1 MSVAEAKK
9 IANRLAMLSKR
20 GWEEER
26 IALFANDLFHST
38 IGVLPFD
45 VVQNTLSRM
54 LEEVDPDDV
63 TLAKLSEYVKTK
75 AVLPKRRY
83 LPPPEDESGPA
94 EKPIYFPERD
104 NGKEPFPVAYPD
116 EAERERMRAQYAR
129 AMLPATVIHRR
140 DLGITAKHVADAEAW
155 RTKEIAKI
163 EGELAELEK
172 GGQLADMNRQ
182 ERDIVI
188 AARRQLERLRYAQKP
203 DPNRM
208 TPFGDLLLNQLS
220 KLGKAMK
227 LHCTQC
233 GMELNSAE
241 IDGYT
246 RACMN
251 AGKQSLPEPPRWC
264 ARCTPVSLKTVD
276 EDADVPF

>member
-1 MSVAEAKK
+1 M
-9 IANRLAMLSKR
+9 
-20 GWEEER
+20 
-26 IALFANDLFHST
+26 
-38 IGVLPFD
+38 
-45 VVQNTLSRM
+45 
-54 LEEVDPDDV
+54 

-83 LPPPEDESGPA
+83 LPAAEDASGPA

-116 EAERERMRAQYAR
+116 GPSAAHRAVRTHHAAR
-129 AMLPATVIHRR
+129 RRDPPRDLDHRR
-140 DLGITAKHVADAEAW
+140 HVADAEAW
-155 RTKEIAKI
+155 RTKEIAKSK
-163 EGELAELEK
+163 EWLAELEK

-188 AARRQLERLRYAQKP
+188 AVRRQLERLRYAQTS

-233 GMELNSAE
+233 AHGAELRR
-241 IDGYT
+241 DRRPT
-246 RACMN
+246 RAP
-251 AGKQSLPEPPRWC
+251 A
-264 ARCTPVSLKTVD
+264 
-276 EDADVPF
+276 